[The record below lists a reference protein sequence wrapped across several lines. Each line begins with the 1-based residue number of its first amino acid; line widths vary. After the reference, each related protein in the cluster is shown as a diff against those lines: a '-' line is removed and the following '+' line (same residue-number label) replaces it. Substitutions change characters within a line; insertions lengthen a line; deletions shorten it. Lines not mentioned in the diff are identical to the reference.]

1 MDKTRRANRTIFKTR
16 KEGPHQ
22 ADAWP
27 STVTGIVT
35 DDKHTK
41 AIVEQHFRALGRPQ
55 AGTNTAP
62 TRRRAMLA
70 LIIVGTAGRRL
81 VQTGNRA
88 TNLAT
93 RPWLHNSINDKAAF
107 DRSINKLANGKTGPD
122 TVQTKSKMLPDD
134 LKECIRQLFIIMWA
148 TGTTYCLEE
157 SQTILLYKDK
167 GDITDIT
174 KYRPVGLLNTV
185 YKLWT
190 RHITTAMADYAET
203 NLSPNQKGFQA
214 STTMQQAQTIIMALE
229 DARATNQNIYMLA
242 VDFSA
247 PSMLDQDKLL
257 QMFDLGFN

>member
-1 MDKTRRANRTIFKTR
+1 VGHRHHLL
-16 KEGPHQ
+16 P
-22 ADAWP
+22 
-27 STVTGIVT
+27 
-35 DDKHTK
+35 
-41 AIVEQHFRALGRPQ
+41 GREPDH
-55 AGTNTAP
+55 P
-62 TRRRAMLA
+62 LA
-70 LIIVGTAGRRL
+70 
-81 VQTGNRA
+81 
-88 TNLAT
+88 
-93 RPWLHNSINDKAAF
+93 
-107 DRSINKLANGKTGPD
+107 
-122 TVQTKSKMLPDD
+122 
-134 LKECIRQLFIIMWA
+134 
-148 TGTTYCLEE
+148 
-157 SQTILLYKDK
+157 KDK

-257 QMFDLGFN
+257 QIMFDLGFN